1 MRFPSSRPPPSRY
14 SSLRRPVEP
23 TLDPFT
29 HALSSIV
36 LARATQKFLPR
47 RGLAIL
53 LIAGLAP
60 DLDSLSYFVGA
71 SAYLRFHATLL
82 HALPSALA
90 LAVIV
95 TLIFLALD
103 RSTARRDE
111 LEGRAHFR
119 FVPALLTALA
129 GVALHLALDSFTAVG
144 FRPLWPV
151 AGKWLHLDLV
161 PNFEIWTVLLLA
173 TALAIPELA
182 AMVREEI
189 GDRER
194 TPRGIPAAVTALA
207 LLILYVCARAGL
219 HSQALHLLSSREFPE
234 GAPIAAGAF
243 PTGSPFTWR
252 GVVATETSIDE
263 VDVPFLPGET
273 FDPDRA
279 VAHAKPDPSPTLDA
293 AQSTRSAQNFLAY
306 AVFPLAAVQTSDTD
320 THVLFRDVRFEANDK
335 SPNNLAVEIV
345 LGKTLQV
352 EDATTYYNASGR
364 SR

>member
-1 MRFPSSRPPPSRY
+1 
-14 SSLRRPVEP
+14 
-23 TLDPFT
+23 LDLFT

-36 LARATQKFLPR
+36 LARATQNFLPR

-60 DLDSLSYFVGA
+60 DLDSLAYFPGA

-82 HALPSALA
+82 HALPSAFVVA
-90 LAVIV
+90 LIV
-95 TLIFLALD
+95 TFIFLAID
-103 RSTARRDE
+103 RRTSRRDE
-111 LEGRAHFR
+111 LEGRAHLH
-119 FVPALLTALA
+119 FVPAMLTALA
-129 GVALHLALDSFTAVG
+129 GIALHLALDSLTSVG
-144 FRPLWPV
+144 FRPFWPLSE
-151 AGKWLHLDLV
+151 KWLHLDV
-161 PNFEIWTVLLLA
+161 MPNFEIWTVLLLA
-173 TALAIPELA
+173 AALAIPELA

-189 GDRER
+189 GDRDSK
-194 TPRGIPAAVTALA
+194 PRGVAPSVTALA
-207 LLILYVCARAGL
+207 LLILYMCIRAGL

-243 PTGSPFTWR
+243 PTASPFTWR

-273 FDPDRA
+273 FDPDRG
-279 VAHAKPDPSPTLDA
+279 VAHAKPDSSPTLDA
-293 AQSTRSAQNFLAY
+293 AQGTRSAQNFLAY
-306 AVFPLAAVQTSDTD
+306 AVFPLAAVQTADTD
-320 THVLFRDVRFEANDK
+320 TPVLFRDVRFEANDK

-345 LGKTLQV
+345 LGKNLQV

>member
-1 MRFPSSRPPPSRY
+1 M
-14 SSLRRPVEP
+14 
-23 TLDPFT
+23 DPFT

-53 LIAGLAP
+53 LVAGLAP
-60 DLDSLSYFVGA
+60 DLDSLTYFAGA
-71 SAYLRFHATLL
+71 SAYLRFHATVL
-82 HALPSALA
+82 HSLPCVFA

-95 TLIFLALD
+95 ALIFLAFD
-103 RSTARRDE
+103 RRTSRRDE
-111 LEGRAHFR
+111 LEGRAHLR

-129 GVALHLALDSFTAVG
+129 GVALHLALDSLTAVG
-144 FRPLWPV
+144 FRPFWPP
-151 AGKWLHLDLV
+151 KQTWLHLDLF

-173 TALAIPELA
+173 AALAIPELA

-189 GDRER
+189 GDRESK
-194 TPRGIPAAVTALA
+194 PRGIAAAVTALA
-207 LLILYVCARAGL
+207 LLILYIFVRAGL
-219 HSQALHLLSSREFPE
+219 HSQALHLLTSREFPE

-243 PTGSPFTWR
+243 PTSSPFTWR

-263 VDVPFLPGET
+263 VDVPFLPGES

-279 VAHAKPDPSPTLDA
+279 VAHAKPDPSATLDA
-293 AQSTRSAQNFLAY
+293 AQGTRPAQNFLAY

-320 THVLFRDVRFEANDK
+320 THVFFRDVRFEANDK
-335 SPNNLAVEIV
+335 SPSNVAVEIV
-345 LGKTLQV
+345 LGKNLKV